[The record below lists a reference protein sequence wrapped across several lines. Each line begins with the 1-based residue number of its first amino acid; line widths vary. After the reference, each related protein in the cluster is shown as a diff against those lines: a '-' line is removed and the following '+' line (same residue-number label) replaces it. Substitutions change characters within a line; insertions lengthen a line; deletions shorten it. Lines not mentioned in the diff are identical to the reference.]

1 MFLITFVFHEPA
13 YQRVAEFAEQERD
26 PMKTSQS
33 RAFTLIELL
42 VVIAI
47 IALLIGI
54 LLPAL
59 AKARLA
65 AQKLL
70 GQANHRSVQQ
80 GVAFYSSEFDENTPT
95 GHDLGTRNW
104 SYTWPAQVRS
114 VMGDAPQAMEV
125 FRNPGAGNE
134 YPVDWYQIFDDSNIA
149 TASST
154 GANPLTEWGYEEN
167 ELVVWH
173 RGGRAGAVLPPED
186 QGFTS
191 FSFAWNET
199 GTINEVGTTHPRI
212 PGGTLIFGMGMH
224 AHIRSAWN
232 AQSAEVRAA
241 ALTELGPKLAQIQN
255 PADMI
260 VVTDSFVDGTQDPWV
275 TPQSNRP
282 QMHPGGYFSGQANF
296 GFADGHAESL
306 NVDDYTLD
314 ADDLGNTND
323 SNLKARMRRWNFD
336 NKANTDYWE

>member
-1 MFLITFVFHEPA
+1 
-13 YQRVAEFAEQERD
+13 
-26 PMKTSQS
+26 MKTRTS

-65 AQKLL
+65 AQKML

-80 GVAFYSSEFDENTPT
+80 GVAFYAGEYDEWTPT
-95 GHDLGTRNW
+95 GHDLGSRDW

-114 VMGDAPQAMEV
+114 AMGDPDKAMEV

-134 YPVDWYQIFDDSNIA
+134 FPVDWYRIIEESNIA
-149 TASST
+149 SASST
-154 GANPLTEWGYEEN
+154 GANPLTNWGYEEN

-173 RGGRAGAVLPPED
+173 RGTRSGAVPPPEE
-186 QGFTS
+186 QGFRS

-199 GTINEVGTTHPRI
+199 GTISETGETHPRI

-224 AHIRSAWN
+224 AHISSAWN
-232 AQSAEVRAA
+232 AQAAETRAGA
-241 ALTELGPKLAQIQN
+241 ITEFGPKLSQIQS
-255 PADMI
+255 PAEMI
-260 VVTDSFVDGTQDPWV
+260 VVADSLVDGTQDPWV
-275 TPQSNRP
+275 SPLKARP
-282 QMHPGGYFSGQANF
+282 QMHPGGYFNGQANF

-314 ADDLGNTND
+314 ATDLGNTND
-323 SNLKARMRRWNFD
+323 AALKARMRRWNND
-336 NKANTDYWE
+336 NKAHTEYWL